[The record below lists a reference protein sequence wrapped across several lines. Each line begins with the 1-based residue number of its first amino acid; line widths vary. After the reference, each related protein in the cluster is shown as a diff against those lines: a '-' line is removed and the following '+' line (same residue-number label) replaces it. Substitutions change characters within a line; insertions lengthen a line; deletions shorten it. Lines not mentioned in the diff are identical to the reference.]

1 MSGSA
6 TFTIVTSTRSMKV
19 PVQIAT
25 SGSHLRTDAP
35 CPRSVARNLSPDES
49 CVMRSPVDV
58 STRRDVDS
66 TTVSRGLPGAVGSP
80 VVSGVDLLIAA
91 GVAFMAGVINSIAGG
106 GSLLLF
112 PTLVALGLPTVSANV
127 TNSVAQWPGYLGG
140 VAGFRAEYV
149 GQRGRLIRFGAVAVL
164 GGIAGCVLLLT
175 TPTSAFDIVVPIL
188 VLLASLLLAVQP
200 FVTKRLRK
208 AEDVGRTRD
217 PVWVYVALFFAT
229 VYGGYFGGAL
239 GVILVGV
246 LGLALHRLKLA
257 NALKSAL
264 SAITATVTLVIF
276 GLFGPVHW
284 LVVAVAAPASLVGGF
299 LGARVA
305 TRIPSTPLR
314 ILIVTFG
321 VAVSIYLFLRG

>member
-1 MSGSA
+1 VSA
-6 TFTIVTSTRSMKV
+6 F
-19 PVQIAT
+19 
-25 SGSHLRTDAP
+25 
-35 CPRSVARNLSPDES
+35 
-49 CVMRSPVDV
+49 
-58 STRRDVDS
+58 
-66 TTVSRGLPGAVGSP
+66 
-80 VVSGVDLLIAA
+80 DLAIAA
-91 GVAFMAGVINSIAGG
+91 GVAFLAGGINSIAGG
-106 GSLLLF
+106 GSLILF
-112 PTLVALGLPTVSANV
+112 PTLVALGLPTVDANV

-140 VAGFRAEYV
+140 VAGFREEYV
-149 GQRGRLIRFGAVAVL
+149 GQRGRLIRFGVVAGL

-175 TPTSAFDIVVPIL
+175 TPTAAFDVVVPVL

-217 PVWVYVALFFAT
+217 PVWVHVALFFAT

-276 GLFGPVHW
+276 GIFGPVHW
-284 LVVAVAAPASLVGGF
+284 LVVAVAAPASLLGGF
-299 LGARVA
+299 LGARIA
-305 TRIPSTPLR
+305 TRIPTTPLR
-314 ILIVTFG
+314 LLIVVFG

>member
-1 MSGSA
+1 VSA
-6 TFTIVTSTRSMKV
+6 F
-19 PVQIAT
+19 
-25 SGSHLRTDAP
+25 
-35 CPRSVARNLSPDES
+35 
-49 CVMRSPVDV
+49 
-58 STRRDVDS
+58 
-66 TTVSRGLPGAVGSP
+66 
-80 VVSGVDLLIAA
+80 DLAIAA
-91 GVAFMAGVINSIAGG
+91 GVAFLAGGINSIAGG
-106 GSLLLF
+106 GSLILF
-112 PTLVALGLPTVSANV
+112 PTLVALGLPTVDANV

-140 VAGFRAEYV
+140 VAGFREEYV
-149 GQRGRLIRFGAVAVL
+149 GQRGRLTRFGVVAAL

-175 TPTSAFDIVVPIL
+175 TPTAAFDVVVPVL

-276 GLFGPVHW
+276 GIFGPVHW
-284 LVVAVAAPASLVGGF
+284 LVVAVAAPASLLGGF
-299 LGARVA
+299 LGARIA
-305 TRIPSTPLR
+305 TRIPTTPLR
-314 ILIVTFG
+314 LLIVVFG